1 MSTSELKAAAAAAV
15 SIVTGPTIEWLEP
28 KLPDILKNGGPL
40 DSFSTEGGLLE
51 GGLLERGLLE
61 QSATEPCS
69 FSGVR
74 TQNITRPKRAF
85 HTIKPKSTDMRLYVS
100 SSE

>member
-1 MSTSELKAAAAAAV
+1 MSTSELKVVAAAAV
-15 SIVTGPTIEWLEP
+15 SGVTGPTIEWLEP

-40 DSFSTEGGLLE
+40 DSFSTEGGPLEGSLLE
-51 GGLLERGLLE
+51 L
-61 QSATEPCS
+61 SATEPCS

-74 TQNITRPKRAF
+74 TQNITRPKKAF
-85 HTIKPKSTDMRLYVS
+85 PTIEPNCTDLRLYVS

>member
-1 MSTSELKAAAAAAV
+1 MSTSELKAAAATAV

-51 GGLLERGLLE
+51 GGLLEL
-61 QSATEPCS
+61 SASEPCS
-69 FSGVR
+69 FSGVW
-74 TQNITRPKRAF
+74 TWNITRPKRAF
-85 HTIKPKSTDMRLYVS
+85 HTIEPNCTDLRLYRAM
-100 SSE
+100 